1 MLEKLFEEGLL
12 DYQKLLNKYYQTFNL
27 SADEYLIM
35 LNLFSLAER
44 KRVNLS
50 TISIARLTGYKMN
63 QVGELINNLFEK
75 ELINI
80 ELVRK
85 NDGKMGE
92 IFCLKPFFNKITESL
107 NNEINK
113 QEQEKIVTDQEYV
126 INELEEVFNKPLSPN
141 NLEIVRSWFVDGFS
155 KSEIF
160 EAIEITHEHKRKT
173 VNYVDRVLRS
183 DSFHETSTLDEK
195 TAEILRR
202 LVGK

>member
-35 LNLFSLAER
+35 LNLLSLAER
-44 KRVNLS
+44 RRVNLS
-50 TISIARLTGYKMN
+50 TNSIARLTGYKMN
-63 QVGELINNLFEK
+63 LVGEIINNLFEK
-75 ELINI
+75 EIINI

-92 IFCLKPFFNKITESL
+92 IFSLKPFFVRVAEIL

-113 QEQEKIVTDQEYV
+113 LEQEKIITDQEYV
-126 INELEEVFNKPLSPN
+126 INELEDVFGRALSPS
-141 NLEIVRSWFVDGFS
+141 NLEIVRGWFSDGFT

-160 EAIEITHEHKRKT
+160 EAIEITNEHKRKT
-173 VNYVDRVLRS
+173 VNYVDRILRS
-183 DSFHETSTLDEK
+183 ETFQETSSLDEK

>member
-35 LNLFSLAER
+35 LNLLSLAER
-44 KRVNLS
+44 RRVNLS
-50 TISIARLTGYKMN
+50 TNSIARLTGYKMN
-63 QVGELINNLFEK
+63 LVGEIINNLFEK
-75 ELINI
+75 EIINI

-92 IFCLKPFFNKITESL
+92 IFSLKPFFVRVAEIL

-113 QEQEKIVTDQEYV
+113 LEQEKIITDQEYV
-126 INELEEVFNKPLSPN
+126 INELEDVFGRALSPS
-141 NLEIVRSWFVDGFS
+141 NLEIIRGWFSDGFT

-160 EAIEITHEHKRKT
+160 EAIEITNEHKRKT
-173 VNYVDRVLRS
+173 VNYVDRILRS
-183 DSFHETSTLDEK
+183 ETFQETSSLDEK